1 MIFVLLFSY
10 FEGGYKPLFLNILST
25 TLKNGGR
32 VLNTK
37 VNHNLAKLLISCPEK
52 PGIISTVTNFLL
64 EHKANIVHFDQHT
77 TDPQAGKFFMRIEFD
92 LEDFDSS
99 FEKLEQ
105 DLHVL
110 AQNYALDWTLSSKK
124 QKKRMAIFVSKADHA
139 LMELIWRWK
148 SKEIEVEIPMV
159 ISNHADL
166 KEVVEGYGIPYY
178 HIPMIK
184 EKKEIAEQKA
194 LELLEGKVDFIV
206 LARYMQIL
214 SPNFISKFPNQ
225 IINIHHSFLP
235 AFVGANPYVR
245 AFNRGVKLIGATA
258 HYVTNDLDEGPIIEQ
273 DVQRINHRYTAEDLK
288 IAGRHVERRVLA
300 EAVSWHV
307 EDKVIVHGNKTIVFA

>member
-1 MIFVLLFSY
+1 MI
-10 FEGGYKPLFLNILST
+10 
-25 TLKNGGR
+25 
-32 VLNTK
+32 TK
-37 VNHNLAKLLISCPEK
+37 VKTKRARLLISCPEK

-77 TDPQAGKFFMRIEFD
+77 TDPHSGVFFMRIEFD
-92 LEDFDSS
+92 MEEFDSS

-110 AQNYALDWTLSSKK
+110 GRDYSLNWQLSSNE
-124 QKKRMAIFVSKADHA
+124 QRKRMAIFVSKADHC
-139 LMELIWRWK
+139 LNELLWRWK
-148 SKEIEVEIPMV
+148 SKEIPVDIPLV
-159 ISNHADL
+159 ISNHPDL
-166 KEVVEGYGIPYY
+166 KETVEAYGIPYY
-178 HIPMIK
+178 HIPMSRETK
-184 EKKEIAEQKA
+184 EEAEQKA

-214 SPNFISKFPNQ
+214 SPNFISRFPNQ

-245 AFNRGVKLIGATA
+245 AFNQGVKLIGATV

-273 DVQRINHRYTAEDLK
+273 DVQRINHRYTVEDLK
-288 IAGRHVERRVLA
+288 TAGRHVEKRVLA

-307 EDKVIVHGNKTIVFA
+307 EDKVLVHGNKTIVFA

>member
-1 MIFVLLFSY
+1 VITKL
-10 FEGGYKPLFLNILST
+10 KPN
-25 TLKNGGR
+25 R
-32 VLNTK
+32 
-37 VNHNLAKLLISCPEK
+37 AKLLISCPEK

-77 TDPQAGKFFMRIEFD
+77 TDPNAGMFFMRIEFD
-92 LEDFDSS
+92 LEEFDTS
-99 FEKLEQ
+99 FNKLEQ

-110 AQNYALDWTLSSKK
+110 GQDYDMDWQLGSNV
-124 QKKRMAIFVSKADHA
+124 QRKRMAIFVSKTDHC
-139 LMELIWRWK
+139 LNELLWRWK
-148 SKEIEVEIPMV
+148 SGEIPVDIPLV
-159 ISNHADL
+159 ISNNSDL
-166 KEVVEGYGIPYY
+166 KEVVESYGIPYY
-178 HIPMIK
+178 HIPISEGTK
-184 EKKEIAEQKA
+184 EAAEQKA
-194 LELLEGKVDFIV
+194 LELLKGKVDFIV

-214 SPNFISKFPNQ
+214 SPNFVSKYPHK

-288 IAGRHVERRVLA
+288 TAGRHVERRVLA

-307 EDKVIVHGNKTIVFA
+307 EDKVLVHGNKTIVFA

>member
-1 MIFVLLFSY
+1 MITKL
-10 FEGGYKPLFLNILST
+10 KLN
-25 TLKNGGR
+25 R
-32 VLNTK
+32 AV
-37 VNHNLAKLLISCPEK
+37 LLISCPEK

-77 TDPQAGKFFMRIEFD
+77 TDPHSGIFFMRIEFD
-92 LEDFDSS
+92 LEELDSA

-105 DLHVL
+105 DLHMMGEEH
-110 AQNYALDWTLSSKK
+110 ALDWQLSTNKK
-124 QKKRMAIFVSKADHA
+124 KKRMAIFVSKADHC
-139 LMELIWRWK
+139 LTELLWRWK
-148 SKEIEVEIPMV
+148 SKEIPVDIPLV
-159 ISNHADL
+159 ISNHPNL
-166 KEVVEGYGIPYY
+166 KEEVESYGIPFY
-178 HIPMIK
+178 HIPMSHETK
-184 EKKEIAEQKA
+184 EEAEHKA
-194 LELLEGKVDFIV
+194 LELLDGKVDFIV

-214 SPNFISKFPNQ
+214 SPNFISHFPNQ

-273 DVQRINHRYTAEDLK
+273 DVQRINHRFTVEDLK
-288 IAGRHVERRVLA
+288 TAGRHVEKRVLA

-307 EDKVIVHGNKTIVFA
+307 EDKVLVHGNKTIVFA

>member
-1 MIFVLLFSY
+1 MI
-10 FEGGYKPLFLNILST
+10 
-25 TLKNGGR
+25 
-32 VLNTK
+32 TK
-37 VNHNLAKLLISCPEK
+37 VNQNRAKLLISCPEK

-77 TDPQAGKFFMRIEFD
+77 TDPQAGIFFMRIEFD
-92 LEDFDSS
+92 LEEFDSS
-99 FEKLEQ
+99 YEKLEQ
-105 DLHVL
+105 DLYVI
-110 AQNYALDWTLSSKK
+110 AQDHALDWQLSSNKK
-124 QKKRMAIFVSKADHA
+124 RKRMAIFVSKADHC
-139 LMELIWRWK
+139 LSELLWRWK
-148 SKEIEVEIPMV
+148 SNEIAVDIPMV

-166 KEVVEGYGIPYY
+166 KELVEGYGIPFY
-178 HIPMIK
+178 HIPLSQETK
-184 EKKEIAEQKA
+184 GDAERKT
-194 LELLEGKVDFIV
+194 LELMKGKVDFIV

-214 SPNFISKFPNQ
+214 SPNFISHYPKQ

-273 DVQRINHRYTAEDLK
+273 DVQRINHRYTVEGLK
-288 IAGRHVERRVLA
+288 TAGRHVEKRVLA

-307 EDKVIVHGNKTIVFA
+307 EDKVLVHGNKTIVFA

>member
-1 MIFVLLFSY
+1 MVEAEMITKL
-10 FEGGYKPLFLNILST
+10 KLN
-25 TLKNGGR
+25 R
-32 VLNTK
+32 AV
-37 VNHNLAKLLISCPEK
+37 LLISCPEK

-77 TDPQAGKFFMRIEFD
+77 TDPHSGIFFMRIEFD
-92 LEDFDSS
+92 LEELDSA

-105 DLHVL
+105 DLHMMGEEH
-110 AQNYALDWTLSSKK
+110 ALDWQLSTNKK
-124 QKKRMAIFVSKADHA
+124 KKRMAIFVSKADHC
-139 LMELIWRWK
+139 LTELLWRWK
-148 SKEIEVEIPMV
+148 SKEIPVDIPLV
-159 ISNHADL
+159 ISNHPNL
-166 KEVVEGYGIPYY
+166 KEEVESYGIPFY
-178 HIPMIK
+178 HIPMSHETK
-184 EKKEIAEQKA
+184 EEAEHKA
-194 LELLEGKVDFIV
+194 LELLDGKVDFIV

-214 SPNFISKFPNQ
+214 SPNFISHFPNQ

-273 DVQRINHRYTAEDLK
+273 DVQRINHRFTVEDLK
-288 IAGRHVERRVLA
+288 TAGRHVEKRVLA

-307 EDKVIVHGNKTIVFA
+307 EDKVLVHGNKTIVFA

>member
-1 MIFVLLFSY
+1 MISK
-10 FEGGYKPLFLNILST
+10 GK
-25 TLKNGGR
+25 LKR
-32 VLNTK
+32 
-37 VNHNLAKLLISCPEK
+37 AKLLISSPEK
-52 PGIISTVTNFLL
+52 PGIISSVTNFLL

-77 TDPQAGKFFMRIEFD
+77 TDPQAGMFFMRIEFD
-92 LEDFDSS
+92 LEEFDSS

-105 DLHVL
+105 DLHVM
-110 AQNYALDWTLSSKK
+110 ARDYALDWQLGSKEK
-124 QKKRMAIFVSKADHA
+124 RKRMAIFVSKADHC
-139 LMELIWRWK
+139 LSELIWRWK
-148 SKEIEVEIPMV
+148 SKEIPVDIPMV
-159 ISNHADL
+159 ISNHSDL
-166 KEVVEGYGIPYY
+166 KELVEGNGIPFY
-178 HIPMIK
+178 HIPMSK
-184 EKKEIAEQKA
+184 ETKEDAEQKA
-194 LELLEGKVDFIV
+194 LELLKGNIDFIV

-214 SPNFISKFPNQ
+214 SPKFISKFPNQ

-288 IAGRHVERRVLA
+288 TAGRHVERRVLA

-307 EDKVIVHGNKTIVFA
+307 EDKVLVHGNKTIVFT